1 MSVVKVSNL
10 STEPVPVDVVSGGFS
25 GSVVVS
31 SGTIAV
37 SNLPTTQPVSG
48 SVSVSNFPSTQPVS
62 GSVSVVG
69 AVSVSSGSVS
79 VSNFPGL
86 QQVENFTGHN
96 TLTVAN
102 SLSIYANG
110 ILASSFSPVITG
122 TGVFTSSIM
131 TGPSA
136 NGIYRIKGK
145 LTIPAFA
152 TSFGTLFVFLFFGE
166 NNSISYYPG
175 TPTVSGNTV
184 TCGTNADRSYT
195 PTVVVCNANQDEFDD
210 YDFFYNHTSGNPIYF
225 YYCAISTYN
234 VTAYCTNTVSFS
246 LLP

>member
-10 STEPVPVDVVSGGFS
+10 STEPVPVNVVSGGFS

-79 VSNFPGL
+79 VSNFPSPI
-86 QQVENFTGHN
+86 QIENFMGHN
-96 TLTVAN
+96 TLTTVG
-102 SLSIYANG
+102 SISTTANG
-110 ILASSFSPVITG
+110 SLGSSFSPVISGSGIFTSAIMSGPSGNGVYRVKGRLRIAGFSVETG
-122 TGVFTSSIM
+122 TTVV
-131 TGPSA
+131 
-136 NGIYRIKGK
+136 Y
-145 LTIPAFA
+145 
-152 TSFGTLFVFLFFGE
+152 LFFGE

-175 TPTVSGNTV
+175 AITTSGTTV
-184 TCGTNADRSYT
+184 TSGTNADRSYT
-195 PTVVVCNANQDEFDD
+195 PVVVSCYDAEDVIDD
-210 YDFFYNHTSGNPIYF
+210 YDFLYSHASGNPIYF
-225 YYCAISTYN
+225 YYCALSTVA

-246 LLP
+246 LVP